1 MPTLY
6 VVIPVFNEPETLGYC
21 VRKVLAVSLPVAWTM
36 RIVLIND
43 GSDSVTRL
51 ASEQLTAQFPNS
63 MTLLHHQ
70 VNRGKGAAL
79 QTGFAHVVTT
89 SKNDLDAMI
98 IQDAD
103 LEYDP
108 NDFVPL
114 IHALESNAT
123 NCSAFGNRWHNGSV
137 QPGAHGWLH
146 MRANRL
152 LTTLSNLATGLRV
165 TDMECCYKIIPV
177 EVLRKILPMLT
188 ENRFGIEPQI
198 AAALSRTGVLVVEV
212 PVSYSPRS
220 IKDGK
225 KIGPIDGVRALWVIF
240 RSKFR
245 A

>member
-1 MPTLY
+1 MPILF
-6 VVIPVFNEPETLGYC
+6 VVIPVFNEPATLGDC
-21 VRKVLAVSLPVAWTM
+21 VRKVAAVALPTAWTL

-43 GSDSVTRL
+43 GSDSATRF
-51 ASEQLTAQFPNS
+51 ATEQLAAQFSNS
-63 MTLLHHQ
+63 LTLLHHP

-79 QTGFAHVVTT
+79 QTGFAHVVRT
-89 SKNDLDAMI
+89 SNDERDAMI

-108 NDFVPL
+108 NDFVHL
-114 IHALESNAT
+114 IRAIESNAT

-137 QPGAHGWLH
+137 QPGAKGWLH

-177 EVLRKILPMLT
+177 EALRKILPLLT

-198 AAALSRTGVLVVEV
+198 AAALARTGVLVVEV

-220 IKDGK
+220 FKEGK
-225 KIGPIDGVRALWVIF
+225 KIGPIDGFRALWVIF

-245 A
+245 V

>member
-43 GSDSVTRL
+43 GSDSATRL
-51 ASEQLTAQFPNS
+51 ASEQLVAQFPNS

-70 VNRGKGAAL
+70 INRGKGAAL
-79 QTGFAHVVTT
+79 QTGFAHVVTA
-89 SKNDLDAMI
+89 SKNALDAMI

-123 NCSAFGNRWHNGSV
+123 NCSAFGNRWHKGSV
-137 QPGAHGWLH
+137 QLGAKGWLH

-152 LTTLSNLATGLRV
+152 LTTFSNLATGLRV
-165 TDMECCYKIIPV
+165 TDTSPGADPQRRLSGVGAVGRPGPLHHAGGGAHQRGDGYPPG
-177 EVLRKILPMLT
+177 LRQ
-188 ENRFGIEPQI
+188 R
-198 AAALSRTGVLVVEV
+198 
-212 PVSYSPRS
+212 
-220 IKDGK
+220 DG
-225 KIGPIDGVRALWVIF
+225 
-240 RSKFR
+240 
-245 A
+245 